1 MRSGVAIG
9 AGAGLTGGIVG
20 AGVLSILGIKGRES
34 SAFWATI
41 YAIAW
46 WIVGWFAVMPPPLRY
61 KPWAAVR
68 DPALFQLAVAG
79 LLACLVYGAAL
90 AGGFTLFGRS
100 EARNNEELARSARAV
115 SPSNGALG
123 PGRR

>member
-20 AGVLSILGIKGRES
+20 AGVLSILGIKGHEA

-41 YAIAW
+41 YALAW

-68 DPALFQLAVAG
+68 DPALFQLAGAG

-90 AGGFTLFGRS
+90 AVGFTLFGRS